1 MHKLAP
7 LFALTFLML
16 APRLSPAAEAAP
28 LVFSVG
34 AGPMAAALDVAQT
47 KGFFE
52 KNGIKG
58 KVVVYDKGADTLN
71 AFLDG
76 QADVGTCGLSDVI
89 FEKADPAKHAIVA
102 TLSYSDS
109 LIRVLARKDRGIG
122 QMTDLR
128 GKRIGTLKG
137 SYAHYCLCTYL
148 AHHGISSNDVTLV
161 YLSKKEMPKAIA
173 AGEVDAICQ
182 HGKPIDEARELL
194 GDNWQT
200 FQSTDYTR
208 KLVVMLM
215 RRDMLAKSPALAD
228 SALRAALEANE
239 FLRAH
244 PDESVRIMAD
254 SKGYATGAM
263 ALAMKETVFEISL
276 NQSLLLSLESMER
289 WAVESG
295 LVERTAP
302 RNYLNFIDPQPL
314 ERVAPGLVTLI
325 R

>member
-7 LFALTFLML
+7 LFVLAFLML
-16 APRLSPAAEAAP
+16 GPRLSPAADAVP

-34 AGPMAAALDVAQT
+34 AGPMAAALDIAAT

-52 KNGIKG
+52 QNGIKG
-58 KVVVYDKGADTLN
+58 KIDVYRKGADTLN

-76 QADVGTCGLSDVI
+76 KSDVGTCGLTDVV
-89 FEKADPAKHAIVA
+89 FEKVDPAKHAIVA

-128 GKRIGTLKG
+128 GRRIGTLKG

-148 AHHGISSNDVTLV
+148 AHHGISCSDVTLV
-161 YLSKKEMPKAIA
+161 FLSKKELPKAIA
-173 AGEVDAICQ
+173 SGAVDAICQ
-182 HGKPIDEARELL
+182 HGQPIDEARELL

-208 KLVVMLM
+208 KLLVMLM
-215 RRDMLAKSPALAD
+215 RRDMIAKSPALAQ
-228 SALRAALEANE
+228 SVLRAAVEANE
-239 FLRAH
+239 FVRAN
-244 PDESVRIMAD
+244 PEESVRIMAD

-263 ALAMKETVFEISL
+263 ALAMKETEFEISL
-276 NQSLLLSLESMER
+276 NQSLLLSLESTER
-289 WAVESG
+289 WAIESG
-295 LVERTAP
+295 LVERKTP
-302 RNYLNFIDPQPL
+302 RNYLDYIDPHPM
-314 ERVAPGLVTLI
+314 ERVAPSLVTLI